1 MKLEKYKGQGLT
13 GLSNLGNTCFLN
25 STIQCL
31 SHCYEFNE
39 FLNNEKW
46 RINLNEVNDSLLL
59 IEWDSLRKLMWSEN
73 CVISPGRF
81 VTTVQKVSAIKQ
93 RDLFTGFAQNDLPE
107 FLLFLMDCLHNS
119 INRSVKINIT
129 GKILN
134 TKDKLAKQC
143 YEMIK
148 NMYSKDYSEILDI
161 FYGTHVSIVK
171 DINYK
176 TLNNTPEPYFLIDLP
191 IPEDSNNPNL
201 YDCFDLFTKEELLSG
216 DEKYDN
222 NGEKID
228 AFRQIKF
235 WSFPKVL
242 VIDLKRFKSNGR
254 KNNKLITFPLEDLT
268 LVKYCIGYNKESY
281 IYDLFGICNHSGGTL
296 GGHYTAYVKN
306 ANDNWYHFNDTIVKK
321 VDNIDDLISNK
332 AYCLFYR
339 KKNIDK

>member
-1 MKLEKYKGQGLT
+1 MDLEKYKGQGLT

-25 STIQCL
+25 STVQCL

-46 RINLNEVNDSLLL
+46 RVNLNEVNDSLLL
-59 IEWDSLRKLMWSEN
+59 IEWDNLRKLMWSEN

-134 TKDKLAKQC
+134 NKDKLAKQC

-171 DINYK
+171 DTNYK
-176 TLNNTPEPYFLIDLP
+176 TLNNTPEPYFLINLP
-191 IPEDSNNPNL
+191 IPEDNNNPNL
-201 YDCFDLFTKEELLSG
+201 YDCFDLFTKVELLSG
-216 DEKYDN
+216 NEKYDN

-228 AFRQIKF
+228 AFREIKF

-281 IYDLFGICNHSGGTL
+281 IYDLFGICNHSGGTM

-306 ANDNWYHFNDTIVKK
+306 ANDNWYHYNDTSVKK
-321 VDNIDDLISNK
+321 VDNIDNLISNK

-339 KKNIDK
+339 KKNID

>member
-1 MKLEKYKGQGLT
+1 MDLEKYKGQGLT

-39 FLNNEKW
+39 FLDSEKW
-46 RINLNEVNDSLLL
+46 RFNLNEVNDSLLL
-59 IEWDSLRKLMWSEN
+59 IEWNSLRKLMWSEN

-134 TKDKLAKQC
+134 NKDKLAKQC

-171 DINYK
+171 DTNYK
-176 TLNNTPEPYFLIDLP
+176 TLNNTPEPYFLINLP
-191 IPEDSNNPNL
+191 IPEDNNNPNL

-228 AFRQIKF
+228 AFREIKF

-254 KNNKLITFPLEDLT
+254 KNNKLVMYPLEHLT

-306 ANDNWYHFNDTIVKK
+306 ANDNWYHYNDTSVKK
-321 VDNIDDLISNK
+321 VDNIDNLISNK

-339 KKNIDK
+339 KKNID

>member
-1 MKLEKYKGQGLT
+1 MNLEKYKGLGLT

-25 STIQCL
+25 STLQCL
-31 SHCYEFNE
+31 SHCYEFND
-39 FLNNEKW
+39 FLTNEKW
-46 RINLNEVNDSLLL
+46 KIHLNEVNDSLLL
-59 IEWDSLRKLMWSEN
+59 IEWDNLRKLMWSEN

-107 FLLFLMDCLHNS
+107 FLLFLIECLHNS

-134 TKDKLAKQC
+134 IKDKLAKQC

-171 DINYK
+171 DTNYK

-228 AFRQIKF
+228 AFREIKF

-296 GGHYTAYVKN
+296 GGHYTSYVKN
-306 ANDNWYHFNDTIVKK
+306 ANDNWYHFNDTSVKK
-321 VDNIDDLISNK
+321 VDNIDNLISNK

-339 KKNIDK
+339 KKNID